1 MRASSL
7 TALERNVFLNV
18 PFDSKYHPLF
28 TALIAG
34 LTALGREPHCVL
46 EIPSAGQNR
55 LDRIY
60 NLIASCDSS
69 VHDLS
74 WVHLSG
80 RFRLPRFNMPFEL
93 GMAFALSREKSHKF
107 FVLEREAYRL
117 QASLSDLN
125 GLDPHVHGGT
135 QAGILRC
142 LLDCFGTPSGTPPLV
157 VLKRLVTRLNRAI
170 LKLQREQGFQ
180 TLYHPYMFRRMTD
193 AALELAQTDG
203 LIA

>member
-74 WVHLSG
+74 WVRLSG